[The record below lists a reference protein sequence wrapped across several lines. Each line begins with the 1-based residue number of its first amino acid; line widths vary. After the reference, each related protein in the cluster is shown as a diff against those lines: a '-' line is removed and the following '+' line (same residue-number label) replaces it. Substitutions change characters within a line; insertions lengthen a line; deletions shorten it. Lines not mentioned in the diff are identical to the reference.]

1 MSISSTD
8 SAKKAFSNH
17 LNRQLGLYSLA
28 AAAAGVSMLALAQP
42 AAGEVV
48 VTKKTIPIPIVPIG
62 SKEAV
67 EISMA
72 NNGIENFAF
81 QLSSAAR
88 GAGSLSER
96 ALDAW
101 GESQP
106 GGRGESRA
114 DAVACGGDFYAKA
127 LALPRGAQIGSN
139 DNKCFSNYLVLIEAT
154 DSRNSS
160 RYSRGYWGVKVKDHY
175 LGVRFP
181 IDGETHY
188 GWIRLT
194 VTIDL
199 KPHGPSMSAIIT
211 AYAYETVAKK
221 PIFAGTAEK
230 SATELQVPENIE
242 NRRGPSLG
250 MLALGA
256 DSLPLWRREEVAGAN

>member
-1 MSISSTD
+1 MSTSSRD
-8 SAKKAFSNH
+8 SAKKASANN

-28 AAAAGVSMLALAQP
+28 AAAAGVSLLALAQP

-62 SKEAV
+62 SKENV

-72 NNGIENFAF
+72 NNGIENFVF
-81 QLSSAAR
+81 QLYNDTDGISDR
-88 GAGSLSER
+88 GLN
-96 ALDAW
+96 AW
-101 GESQP
+101 GESRP
-106 GGRGESRA
+106 NG
-114 DAVACGGDFYAKA
+114 VVCGGDFYAKA
-127 LALPRGAQIGSN
+127 LALPRGAQIGPN
-139 DNKCFSNYLVLIEAT
+139 DNQCFSNYDVLIEAT
-154 DSRNSS
+154 ESGNSS

-199 KPHGPSMSAIIT
+199 KPRGPLMSAKIT
-211 AYAYETVAKK
+211 AYAYETVANK
-221 PIFAGTAEK
+221 PILAGT
-230 SATELQVPENIE
+230 TETSTAQSQLPDNIQ
-242 NRRGPSLG
+242 NHAGPSLG
-250 MLALGA
+250 MLAVGA
-256 DSLPLWRREEVAGAN
+256 EGVPLWRREEALTARQNC

>member
-1 MSISSTD
+1 MATKHPDCGSMKVSS
-8 SAKKAFSNH
+8 NPLH
-17 LNRQLGLYSLA
+17 HQLGFYSLA

-48 VTKKTIPIPIVPIG
+48 ITKKTIPIPIVPIG
-62 SKEAV
+62 SKENV

-81 QLSSAAR
+81 QLYNDTDGISDR
-88 GAGSLSER
+88 GLNG
-96 ALDAW
+96 W
-101 GESQP
+101 GESRRD
-106 GGRGESRA
+106 G
-114 DAVACGGDFYAKA
+114 VVCGGDFYAKA
-127 LALPRGAQIGSN
+127 LALPRGAKIGSN
-139 DNKCFSNYLVLIEAT
+139 DNQCFSNYDVLIEAT
-154 DSRNSS
+154 ESGNSS

-199 KPHGPSMSAIIT
+199 KPHGPFMSAKIT
-211 AYAYETVAKK
+211 AYAYETVANKK
-221 PIFAGTAEK
+221 ILAGFAEETTGEVRA
-230 SATELQVPENIE
+230 PENIQ
-242 NRRGPSLG
+242 NQAGPSLG
-250 MLALGA
+250 MLAAGA
-256 DSLPLWRREEVAGAN
+256 DGLLLWRREETSAAK